1 MRKIRWAIQII
12 VPLAL
17 AFFVYKSWGSL
28 SDVWSYVVGGEVNG
42 EVVSG
47 FTLISLLILSL
58 QIPAQLFSYAAVAHF
73 YHSYF
78 NKFSRRA
85 QIRLREMYPIA
96 LELNFIN
103 SVLPSGGVSGFS
115 YLGLRLRPK
124 GVTVASSTIAQGL
137 RFCLTFVS
145 FIPILAVGI
154 LMMALDSQT
163 NNLVL
168 LYGSGVLSAMVLTVL
183 IGWFLISDSRRIRKL
198 VNFLPKAMRWTA
210 KRIPIL
216 KNQSFINVA
225 KVNRVLNEIHTDY
238 VTLKDRPSRLLAPFN
253 YALAINLF
261 ELLTVYVA
269 YLAFYPVFGE
279 LVNPGTVILAYMTAN
294 LAGLIAVLPGGIGVF
309 EGLMVWTLTS
319 SVVNPTADYNNL
331 ALAGALVYRVINLAI
346 FVPIGYALYQTV
358 AQELGELKSEP
369 PPVTD

>member
-1 MRKIRWAIQII
+1 M
-12 VPLAL
+12 
-17 AFFVYKSWGSL
+17 Y
-28 SDVWSYVVGGEVNG
+28 
-42 EVVSG
+42 
-47 FTLISLLILSL
+47 LIS
-58 QIPAQLFSYAAVAHF
+58 
-73 YHSYF
+73 
-78 NKFSRRA
+78 
-85 QIRLREMYPIA
+85 

-145 FIPILAVGI
+145 FIPILMVGI
-154 LMMALDSQT
+154 VLMALDSRT

-198 VNFLPKAMRWTA
+198 VDFLPKAMRWTA
-210 KRIPIL
+210 RRVPIL
-216 KNQSFINVA
+216 KNQSFINVV

-238 VTLKDRPSRLLAPFN
+238 VTLKAKPKRLLAPFN
-253 YALAINLF
+253 YALTINLF

-319 SVVNPTADYNNL
+319 SVVNPSSDFSSL

-346 FVPIGYALYQTV
+346 FVPIGYALYQMV
-358 AQELGELKSEP
+358 AQDLGEFKSEP
-369 PPVTD
+369 PLMTD